1 MAVNKI
7 VINNEVKLDLTA
19 DTVSPSTLALGIT
32 AHDKSGELI
41 TGTMESGSDDLLF
54 SGDLQ
59 YYDYNGGLD
68 NFITQNYSR
77 IKLGN
82 ENNTI
87 TDLSEGFTKCS
98 LATLPTPIYLGSSVK
113 IYRLFNGAEN
123 LTTVPTLIFPSSTQE
138 ISDVGWNS
146 MFKDCYR
153 LESIPVNYLS
163 PINDTNHSV
172 MYMFQNCYSLKTML
186 DSNITLKK
194 NNLVSM
200 FDNCYSLKSI
210 NLSLSNYEEYSLEP
224 TINIFDQT
232 FNKCYSLSSIT
243 FNCSGEFHWGNALLS
258 LYNVGWLNSLTGYS
272 GFWLTKVLDKT
283 KCVSDDI
290 TYNNLKDTDD
300 WWAGDYKYSKYDRQ
314 SAIATFN
321 SLPDTSAY
329 LDTQT
334 NVVTNTI
341 LLKAGAGSGKGDLY
355 NMSNLTAEEIAVAT
369 AKGWTVSIRD

>member
-1 MAVNKI
+1 MGINKVVVNDI
-7 VINNEVKLDLTA
+7 VKLDLTA

-59 YYDYNGGLD
+59 YYDYYGGLD

-82 ENNTI
+82 ENNLI
-87 TDLSEGFTKCS
+87 TDLSYGFANCS
-98 LATLPTPIYLGSSVK
+98 LTTLPTPIYLGSSVK
-113 IYRLFNGAEN
+113 IHSLFGGSEN

-138 ISDVGWNS
+138 VSNVGWNS
-146 MFKDCYR
+146 MFKDCYS

-172 MYMFQNCYSLKTML
+172 LNMFQNCYSLKTML

-194 NNLVSM
+194 NSLMSM

-210 NLSLSNYEEYSLEP
+210 NLSLSNYEEYSHTP
-224 TINIFDQT
+224 TVNVFDQT

-243 FNCSGEFHWGNALLS
+243 FNCSGGFHWGNALL
-258 LYNVGWLNSLTGYS
+258 WLNQVGYLDKLYYS
-272 GFWLTKVLDKT
+272 GYWLTKVLDET
-283 KCVSDDI
+283 KCVSDET

-300 WWAGDYKYSKYDRQ
+300 WWAGDYKYSRYDRQ

-334 NVVTNTI
+334 NKTNTI
-341 LLKAGAGSGKGDLY
+341 MLRAGAGSGKGDLY

-369 AKGWTVSIRD
+369 AKGWTVSLVN

>member
-1 MAVNKI
+1 MGINKVVVND
-7 VINNEVKLDLTA
+7 VVKLDLTA

-41 TGTMESGSDDLLF
+41 TGTMQSGSDDLLF
-54 SGDLQ
+54 SGNLQ
-59 YYDYNGGLD
+59 YYDYYGGLD

-82 ENNTI
+82 ENNLI
-87 TDLSEGFTKCS
+87 TDLSYGFTNCS
-98 LATLPTPIYLGSSVK
+98 LTTLPTPIYLGSSVK
-113 IYRLFNGAEN
+113 IHSLFSGAEN
-123 LTTVPTLIFPSSTQE
+123 LTTVPTLIFPSPTQE
-138 ISDVGWNS
+138 VSNVGWNS
-146 MFKDCYR
+146 MFKDCYS

-172 MYMFQNCYSLKTML
+172 QQMFQNCYSLKTML

-194 NNLVSM
+194 NSLSNM

-210 NLSLSNYEEYSLEP
+210 NLSLSNYEEYSYTP
-224 TINIFDQT
+224 TVNVFNQT
-232 FNKCYSLSSIT
+232 FNKCYSLSSLT
-243 FNCSGEFHWGNALLS
+243 FNCSGGFQWGSTRLQLNQVGYLDK
-258 LYNVGWLNSLTGYS
+258 LYYS
-272 GFWLTKVLDKT
+272 GYWLTKVLDET

-300 WWAGDYKYSKYDRQ
+300 WWAGDYKYSRYDRQ

-334 NVVTNTI
+334 NKTNTI
-341 LLKAGAGSGKGDLY
+341 MLKAGAGKNKGDLY
-355 NMSNLTAEEIAVAT
+355 NMDNLTAEEIAVAT
-369 AKGWTVSIRD
+369 AKGWTVSLVN

>member
-1 MAVNKI
+1 MGINKVVVND
-7 VINNEVKLDLTA
+7 EVKLDLTA

-59 YYDYNGGLD
+59 YYDYCGGLD

-82 ENNTI
+82 ENNPI
-87 TDLSEGFTKCS
+87 TDLSQGFTKCS
-98 LATLPTPIYLGSSVK
+98 LTTLPTPIYLGSSIK
-113 IYRLFNGAEN
+113 IYGLFNGAEN
-123 LTTVPTLIFPSSTQE
+123 LITVPTLIFPSSTQE
-138 ISDVGWNS
+138 VSNVGWNS
-146 MFKDCYR
+146 MFKDCYS

-163 PINDTNHSV
+163 LINDTNHSV
-172 MYMFQNCYSLKTML
+172 LNMFQNCYSLKTML

-210 NLSLSNYEEYSLEP
+210 NLSLSNYEEYNYEP
-224 TINIFDQT
+224 TVNVFDQT

-243 FNCSGEFHWGNALLS
+243 FNCSGGFHWGNAILQ
-258 LYNVGWLNSLTGYS
+258 LYQVGWLNYLTGYN
-272 GFWLTKVLDKT
+272 GYWLTKVLDET

-334 NVVTNTI
+334 NITNTI
-341 LLKAGAGSGKGDLY
+341 MLRAGAGSGKGDLY
-355 NMSNLTAEEIAVAT
+355 NMDNLTAEEIAVAT
-369 AKGWTVSIRD
+369 AKGWTVSIRN

>member
-1 MAVNKI
+1 MGINKVVVND
-7 VINNEVKLDLTA
+7 EVKLDLTA

-54 SGDLQ
+54 SGNLQ
-59 YYDYNGGLD
+59 YYDYYGGLD

-82 ENNTI
+82 ENNLI
-87 TDLSEGFTKCS
+87 TDLSYGFTKCS
-98 LATLPTPIYLGSSVK
+98 LTTLPTPIYLGSSVK
-113 IYRLFNGAEN
+113 IYDLFNEAEN

-138 ISDVGWNS
+138 VSNVGWNS
-146 MFKDCYR
+146 MFKNCYS

-172 MYMFQNCYSLKTML
+172 KQMFQNCYSLKTML

-194 NNLVSM
+194 NNLMGM

-210 NLSLSNYEEYSLEP
+210 NLSLSNYEEYQYEP
-224 TINIFDQT
+224 TVNVFDQT
-232 FNKCYSLSSIT
+232 FNKCYSLSSII
-243 FNCSGEFHWGNALLS
+243 FNCSGEFHWGNALLQ
-258 LYNVGWLNSLTGYS
+258 LYQVGWLNYLTGYN
-272 GFWLTKVLDKT
+272 GYWLTKVLDET

-300 WWAGDYKYSKYDRQ
+300 WWAGDYKYSRYDRQ

-334 NVVTNTI
+334 NKTNTI

-369 AKGWTVSIRD
+369 AKGWTVSIRN

>member
-1 MAVNKI
+1 MGINKVVVND
-7 VINNEVKLDLTA
+7 EVKLDLTA

-59 YYDYNGGLD
+59 YYDYYGGLD

-82 ENNTI
+82 ENNPI
-87 TDLSEGFTKCS
+87 TNLSYGFANCS

-113 IYRLFNGAEN
+113 IYGLFNGAEN
-123 LTTVPTLIFPSSTQE
+123 LTTVPTLISPSSTQE
-138 ISDVGWNS
+138 VSNVGWNS
-146 MFKDCYR
+146 MFKDCYS

-172 MYMFQNCYSLKTML
+172 QQMFQNCYSLKTML

-210 NLSLSNYEEYSLEP
+210 NLSLSNYEEYQYEP
-224 TINIFDQT
+224 TVNVFDQT

-243 FNCSGEFHWGNALLS
+243 FNCSGGFHWGNAILQ
-258 LYNVGWLNSLTGYS
+258 LYQVGWLNYLTGYN
-272 GFWLTKVLDKT
+272 GYWLTKVLDET

-334 NVVTNTI
+334 NKTNNI
-341 LLKAGAGSGKGDLY
+341 MLRAGAGSGKGDLY

-369 AKGWTVSIRD
+369 AKGWTVAIRD

>member
-1 MAVNKI
+1 MGINKVVVND
-7 VINNEVKLDLTA
+7 EVKLDLTA

-82 ENNTI
+82 ENNPI
-87 TDLSEGFTKCS
+87 TDLNNGFTNCS

-113 IYRLFNGAEN
+113 IHSLFNGVKN
-123 LTTVPTLIFPSSTQE
+123 LTTVPTLIFPSPTQE
-138 ISDVGWNS
+138 VSNVGWNS
-146 MFKDCYR
+146 MFKDCYS

-172 MYMFQNCYSLKTML
+172 QQMFQNCYSLKTML

-194 NNLVSM
+194 NNLMSM

-210 NLSLSNYEEYSLEP
+210 NLSLSNYEEYSYTP
-224 TINIFDQT
+224 TVDVFNQT

-243 FNCSGEFHWGNALLS
+243 FNCSGEFHWSNAT
-258 LYNVGWLNSLTGYS
+258 LYLYQVGWLNSLTGYS
-272 GFWLTKVLDKT
+272 GYWLKKVLDET

-329 LDTQT
+329 LDTT
-334 NVVTNTI
+334 NKTPNTI
-341 LLKAGAGSGKGDLY
+341 VLKAGAGSGKGDLY

-369 AKGWTVSIRD
+369 AKGWTVKLMD